1 MRVKERV
8 QKTLGAQF
16 GLRWMLWL
24 LFAVTCMISYPI
36 CGFTPKVTTASSF
49 TSLGAFTK
57 DAAPAGSMV

>member
-24 LFAVTCMISYPI
+24 LFAGTGMIGLIACSY
-36 CGFTPKVTTASSF
+36 A
-49 TSLGAFTK
+49 
-57 DAAPAGSMV
+57 